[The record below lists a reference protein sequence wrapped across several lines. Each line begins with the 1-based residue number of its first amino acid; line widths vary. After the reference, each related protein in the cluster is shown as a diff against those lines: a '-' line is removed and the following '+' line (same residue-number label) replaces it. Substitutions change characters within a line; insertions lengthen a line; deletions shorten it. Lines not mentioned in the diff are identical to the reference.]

1 MNDKKRADNV
11 VSAVDNTSQPEK
23 DLISSE
29 DVLAVISGDQVA
41 LVEQMERAREV
52 ALEQK
57 SNAQELAAEKAKKK
71 LEEEEEKKKAIM
83 DEVKRR
89 KDESLRKELLAKEEA
104 ERQIAMAEAERQRQL
119 VEKKRM
125 EEEARIRA
133 EQERIE
139 SERIRQEKAETLR
152 IREEEKRAKEQAR
165 IDARKAKIEAKEASQ
180 RAKVEARE
188 NAKKARE
195 EEKRAK
201 EQARI
206 DARKAKIE
214 AKEVN
219 QKAKIETCDHL
230 LIDET
235 KLGDTNKVIS
245 DVQPIVSNI
254 PKNIGMSSVP
264 VSQVNLNVY
273 QPQSTDISQNSI
285 KHSSNIAELT
295 INHGDNKS
303 NVDFVSNKRQKK
315 ESNLKYYMTFIF
327 FALLILM
334 VIFLPDISSF
344 MSTYFSNKKQQ
355 IIPEIT
361 TGTLTCTMNTSDNK
375 YDYYYKAE
383 FNYRD
388 NELYSLLF
396 TTTIKGDQHLD
407 AIELSGMKSSCDFLQ
422 NQTINLEG
430 VNVSCSLSNGVYENI
445 QKLRY
450 EILKIDEV
458 SSAYSEAGGTYPNY
472 TYKQNIGEIE
482 KQMKASN
489 YTCERHS

>member
-11 VSAVDNTSQPEK
+11 VSAVDNTSPPEK

-195 EEKRAK
+195 EEKRVK

-219 QKAKIETCDHL
+219 QKANIETCDHL

>member
-1 MNDKKRADNV
+1 M
-11 VSAVDNTSQPEK
+11 
-23 DLISSE
+23 
-29 DVLAVISGDQVA
+29 
-41 LVEQMERAREV
+41 
-52 ALEQK
+52 
-57 SNAQELAAEKAKKK
+57 
-71 LEEEEEKKKAIM
+71 
-83 DEVKRR
+83 
-89 KDESLRKELLAKEEA
+89 
-104 ERQIAMAEAERQRQL
+104 
-119 VEKKRM
+119 
-125 EEEARIRA
+125 
-133 EQERIE
+133 
-139 SERIRQEKAETLR
+139 
-152 IREEEKRAKEQAR
+152 
-165 IDARKAKIEAKEASQ
+165 
-180 RAKVEARE
+180 
-188 NAKKARE
+188 
-195 EEKRAK
+195 
-201 EQARI
+201 
-206 DARKAKIE
+206 
-214 AKEVN
+214 
-219 QKAKIETCDHL
+219 
-230 LIDET
+230 IDET